1 MENVGCNIVK
11 IQDIVTLINNISE
24 QTNLLALNAAIEA
37 ARAGEVGK
45 GFSVVA
51 EEIRKLA
58 EQTKESSLSISK
70 IISETSEETTIVIGT
85 TANVKEELKNQK
97 ETINKAIKVFGTIS
111 SAVNKIT
118 PKINDANTSINTLND
133 NKNIVLSKIESFSDI
148 AQKNSAMSE
157 EISSSTEEMNEFT
170 EKMASSLTLLESMS
184 KEMTVSVDKFKI
196 K

>member
-1 MENVGCNIVK
+1 M
-11 IQDIVTLINNISE
+11 
-24 QTNLLALNAAIEA
+24 
-37 ARAGEVGK
+37 
-45 GFSVVA
+45 
-51 EEIRKLA
+51 A